1 MHRCP
6 DMDVPTNRS
15 GQTMHRGDARTGS
28 AAFCIPCIEAESS
41 VRGAEGHESDVTENV
56 DGEAIEYIE

>member
-1 MHRCP
+1 
-6 DMDVPTNRS
+6 
-15 GQTMHRGDARTGS
+15 MHRGDARTGS

-41 VRGAEGHESDVTENV
+41 VRGAEGHESDVTEDV